1 MAIEA
6 RNKISTS
13 FNMSSMTDIVFLL
26 LIFFMVTSTQIAPNG
41 LQVTLPQSSTQV
53 KLIPH
58 VSVSIDANLRFA
70 VNTDVVPFE
79 QVEARLQQELAG
91 QEEPAIV
98 LRVDKDVPTGETVKI
113 MEIANRNRWKF
124 TLATKP

>member
-1 MAIEA
+1 MAIESQ
-6 RNKISTS
+6 NKITAT
-13 FNMSSMTDIVFLL
+13 FNMSSMTDIMFLL
-26 LIFFMVTSTQIAPNG
+26 LLFFMVTSTQIAPNG
-41 LQVTLPQSSTQV
+41 LQVTLPQSSSQV

-58 VSVSIDANLRFA
+58 VSVSINAAGQFG
-70 VNTDVVPFE
+70 VNTEIVPFE
-79 QVEARLQQELAG
+79 QVEPRLKQELAG
-91 QEEPAIV
+91 KQEPAIV

>member
-1 MAIEA
+1 MAIQA

-41 LQVTLPQSSTQV
+41 LQVSLPQSTSQV

-58 VSVSIDANLRFA
+58 VSVSIDADGRYA
-70 VNTDVVPFE
+70 VNKEIMSFE
-79 QVEARLQQELAG
+79 LLEPRLKQELAG
-91 QEEPAIV
+91 QDEPAIV
-98 LRVDKDVPTGETVKI
+98 LRVDKTVPTGETVRI
-113 MEIANRNRWKF
+113 MEIANRNHWKF
-124 TLATKP
+124 TLATQP

>member
-1 MAIEA
+1 MAIQA

-41 LQVTLPQSSTQV
+41 LQVSLPQSTSQV

-58 VSVSIDANLRFA
+58 VSVSIDENLNFA
-70 VNTDVVPFE
+70 VNKDILPFE
-79 QVEARLQQELAG
+79 QLETRLKQELAG

-98 LRVDKDVPTGETVKI
+98 LRVDKAVPTGETVRI
-113 MEIANRNRWKF
+113 MEMANRNRWKF
-124 TLATKP
+124 TLATQP